1 MVTQSCKERVCCL
14 QKCEG
19 PGCHP
24 FRNKTDKNWKGEKK
38 KKGKWEEK
46 ENKSQTKQMPQR
58 STCSSQNLK
67 RQPGEIPCEPSLCSH
82 RNSLPLTFVWDQLNH
97 AIWSYFS
104 FQLCTSRLHTSKW
117 IIRDKQA
124 STLLFFL
131 WPLCSCLE
139 TLVQPSGLCW
149 SHVGLKGWR
158 AAPTRPEEVAV
169 AERCAI
175 APSLTYLKT
184 VFAAHCKKLFIKT
197 QPWWR
202 VGSTIT

>member
-1 MVTQSCKERVCCL
+1 MCVAS
-14 QKCEG
+14 
-19 PGCHP
+19 
-24 FRNKTDKNWKGEKK
+24 RNVRGQGVILSETKQTRTEKEKK
-38 KKGKWEEK
+38 KGGEKREEK

-67 RQPGEIPCEPSLCSH
+67 RQPGEIPCKPSLCSH

-139 TLVQPSGLCW
+139 ILVQPSGLCW
-149 SHVGLKGWR
+149 SHVGLKG
-158 AAPTRPEEVAV
+158 
-169 AERCAI
+169 
-175 APSLTYLKT
+175 
-184 VFAAHCKKLFIKT
+184 
-197 QPWWR
+197 
-202 VGSTIT
+202 

>member
-38 KKGKWEEK
+38 KRGKWEEK

-124 STLLFFL
+124 STLFFL

-139 TLVQPSGLCW
+139 TLSNLVASAGATLV
-149 SHVGLKGWR
+149 SKGDR
-158 AAPTRPEEVAV
+158 QHPQDQ
-169 AERCAI
+169 
-175 APSLTYLKT
+175 
-184 VFAAHCKKLFIKT
+184 KKLPRLTGVQLLLHWHI
-197 QPWWR
+197 
-202 VGSTIT
+202 